1 MGFDDNKV
9 LKTIGILTYVQ
20 VRRNSLSWKRNIW
33 RASEKD
39 WEAKK
44 TMVEDLLEG
53 QPEVNILVDG
63 SIIEAGEWHPQI
75 LWRTSNTEAD

>member
-1 MGFDDNKV
+1 
-9 LKTIGILTYVQ
+9 
-20 VRRNSLSWKRNIW
+20 
-33 RASEKD
+33 
-39 WEAKK
+39 
-44 TMVEDLLEG
+44 MVEDLLEG